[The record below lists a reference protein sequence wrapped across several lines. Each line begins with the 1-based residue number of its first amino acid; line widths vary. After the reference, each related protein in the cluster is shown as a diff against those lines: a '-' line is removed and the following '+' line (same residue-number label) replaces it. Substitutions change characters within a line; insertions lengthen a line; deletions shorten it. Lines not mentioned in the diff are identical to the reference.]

1 MKVRFETK
9 PKLIKNPKS
18 ETIEFVYYFPIK
30 KNYKNSHYI
39 RLLDYILMTTTKKY
53 NKANE
58 LEELK
63 KEKLL
68 IGNNLYLT
76 ALSKK
81 FFIVYSFVI
90 PKEKVIKDYNIE
102 EAFKLA
108 ISLIK
113 EPFVENKKFN
123 LEKFNYEK
131 DYFVEGNRQ
140 SMENK
145 INQMYEEFY
154 KIIDKKEELGCSYE
168 KSIKYLEQITPKNLY
183 QFYEKNIKKN
193 KVFYIFSMC
202 VS

>member
-1 MKVRFETK
+1 
-9 PKLIKNPKS
+9 
-18 ETIEFVYYFPIK
+18 
-30 KNYKNSHYI
+30 
-39 RLLDYILMTTTKKY
+39 MTTTKKY
-53 NKANE
+53 NNANE

-168 KSIKYLEQITPKNLY
+168 KSAKYLEQIKKRLDDVEVEELTMSDKALEELLIKNVYTPYPLVKYTERPDTFASHLY
-183 QFYEKNIKKN
+183 QG
-193 KVFYIFSMC
+193 M
-202 VS
+202 

>member
-53 NKANE
+53 NNANE

-113 EPFVENKKFN
+113 EPFVENKN
-123 LEKFNYEK
+123 LTLKSLTMK
-131 DYFVEGNRQ
+131 
-140 SMENK
+140 K
-145 INQMYEEFY
+145 ITLLKE
-154 KIIDKKEELGCSYE
+154 IDKVWKI
-168 KSIKYLEQITPKNLY
+168 KSIKCMKNS
-183 QFYEKNIKKN
+183 IK
-193 KVFYIFSMC
+193 
-202 VS
+202 